1 MMRRADDLGPLERYT
16 AASEAAAQRV
26 IAAYSTSFGL
36 ATRLLGSRHRTH
48 IRNIYALVRIA
59 DELVDGVAEH
69 AGVAAVE
76 QRRRLAALEDETE
89 QAMRSGYSSNPIVH
103 AFAVTARDAGID
115 VGLTRPFFAS
125 MRMDL
130 PEAPPVGT
138 AEAARVG
145 TAEAPPRAAAVRAF
159 DVSDHAAYVYGSAEV
174 VGLMCL
180 RVFMRDEACSAERAQ
195 LLEHGARQ
203 LGAAFQNV
211 NFLRDLGDDADRL
224 KRDYLG
230 WEAEMTPELQRRW
243 VETIRAQLAD
253 AEQTLPLL
261 PSDAR
266 GAVGCALRLFR
277 RLTERIA
284 RTPAA
289 SLRSRRVRVSN
300 PVKAWLALQ
309 SIVSARK
316 EGLA

>member
-138 AEAARVG
+138 AEAA
-145 TAEAPPRAAAVRAF
+145 PRATAVRAF

-180 RVFMRDEACSAERAQ
+180 RVFMRDEACSGERAQ

-230 WEAEMTPELQRRW
+230 GEAEMTPELQRRW

>member
-36 ATRLLGSRHRTH
+36 ATRLLGARHRTH

-138 AEAARVG
+138 AEA
-145 TAEAPPRAAAVRAF
+145 PPRAAAVRAF

-180 RVFMRDEACSAERAQ
+180 RVFMRDEACSAETAQ
-195 LLEHGARQ
+195 VLEHGARQ

-230 WEAEMTPELQRRW
+230 GEAEMTPELQRRW
-243 VETIRAQLAD
+243 IETIRAQLAD
-253 AEQTLPLL
+253 AEQTVPLL

-266 GAVGCALRLFR
+266 SGCSGGSPSGSRAHRRRACAVAVCGS
-277 RLTERIA
+277 
-284 RTPAA
+284 RT
-289 SLRSRRVRVSN
+289 R
-300 PVKAWLALQ
+300 
-309 SIVSARK
+309 
-316 EGLA
+316 

>member
-1 MMRRADDLGPLERYT
+1 
-16 AASEAAAQRV
+16 
-26 IAAYSTSFGL
+26 
-36 ATRLLGSRHRTH
+36 
-48 IRNIYALVRIA
+48 
-59 DELVDGVAEH
+59 
-69 AGVAAVE
+69 
-76 QRRRLAALEDETE
+76 
-89 QAMRSGYSSNPIVH
+89 MRSGYSSNPIVH

-138 AEAARVG
+138 AEA
-145 TAEAPPRAAAVRAF
+145 PPRAAAVRAF

-180 RVFMRDEACSAERAQ
+180 RVFMRDEACSAETAQ
-195 LLEHGARQ
+195 VLEHGARQ

-230 WEAEMTPELQRRW
+230 GEAEMTPELQRRW
-243 VETIRAQLAD
+243 IETIRAQLAD
-253 AEQTLPLL
+253 AEQTVPLL

>member
-89 QAMRSGYSSNPIVH
+89 QAMRSGYSSNPIAH
-103 AFAVTARDAGID
+103 AFAVTAREAGID

-130 PEAPPVGT
+130 PEAPPVGMT
-138 AEAARVG
+138 EVA
-145 TAEAPPRAAAVRAF
+145 PRAAAVRAF

-180 RVFMRDEACSAERAQ
+180 RVFMRDEACSAETAQ

-230 WEAEMTPELQRRW
+230 AEAEMTPELQRRW
-243 VETIRAQLAD
+243 VETIRTQLAD

-266 GAVGCALRLFR
+266 GAVGCVLRLFR

-289 SLRSRRVRVSN
+289 NLRSRRVRVSN

-309 SIVSARK
+309 SLIAARK
-316 EGLA
+316 VDRLA